1 MPYPDLADEI
11 NTDPLSRGY
20 SNMSPQEVAQDLQ
33 TEYRTRQTEVA
44 SDTLLA
50 IAAKENAITLLEADA
65 ADDSSSTQDKSKAAL
80 RMVGRSQTGINL
92 ASTTDEDLVD
102 ALMAGPLSGTSVKSK
117 IAAVGQESITRA
129 QELRGEG
136 KRLPSPIRA
145 QHIIDIRS

>member
-1 MPYPDLADEI
+1 
-11 NTDPLSRGY
+11 
-20 SNMSPQEVAQDLQ
+20 
-33 TEYRTRQTEVA
+33 
-44 SDTLLA
+44 
-50 IAAKENAITLLEADA
+50 LEADA

-92 ASTTDEDLVD
+92 ASTTDEALVD

-117 IAAVGQESITRA
+117 IAAVGQEDITRA